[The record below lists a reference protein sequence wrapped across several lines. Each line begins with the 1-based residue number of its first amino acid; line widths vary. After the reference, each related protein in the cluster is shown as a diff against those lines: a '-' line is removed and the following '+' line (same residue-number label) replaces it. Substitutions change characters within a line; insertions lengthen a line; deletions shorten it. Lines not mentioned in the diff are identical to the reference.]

1 MDIEKAF
8 DSLNHSFLISVL
20 KKLEKGACQGDP
32 ISVYLFF
39 LALEILFFIKND
51 TSIKFIKVFDYVF
64 L

>member
-32 ISVYLFF
+32 ISAYLFF
-39 LALEILFFIKND
+39 LALEILFLSKMIPQ
-51 TSIKFIKVFDYVF
+51 
-64 L
+64 